1 MNQRVL
7 IVEDDVGLSR
17 LLHDNLRFEG
27 FDVRCASDGQEAL
40 DRASEFSPDLVL
52 LDLMLPNTGPD
63 GFEVCRTLAHR
74 PERTPIIILTAKAQ
88 QQDKVL
94 GLELGADD
102 YVTKPFALEEL
113 LARVHAV
120 LRRSQQGQPRITLG
134 DAVIDFQQL
143 RATKRDVELGLTSR
157 EFELLRYLADRPGKV
172 VLRDELLRA
181 VWGYQHAP
189 VTRCVDSLVL
199 RLRRK
204 LEDDPHHP
212 RFIRTVHGDGYCLTM
227 TRGR

>member
-1 MNQRVL
+1 M
-7 IVEDDVGLSR
+7 
-17 LLHDNLRFEG
+17 
-27 FDVRCASDGQEAL
+27 
-40 DRASEFSPDLVL
+40 
-52 LDLMLPNTGPD
+52 
-63 GFEVCRTLAHR
+63 
-74 PERTPIIILTAKAQ
+74 
-88 QQDKVL
+88 
-94 GLELGADD
+94 
-102 YVTKPFALEEL
+102 
-113 LARVHAV
+113 
-120 LRRSQQGQPRITLG
+120 LG
-134 DAVIDFQQL
+134 DTTIDFQQL
-143 RATKRDVELGLTSR
+143 RATKGDVELGLTSR

-227 TRGR
+227 TLPR